1 METNYLFTT
10 LKIVAD
16 GIVKTLGNNCE
27 VVIHDFNDLSA
38 SIIYIAGNVTN
49 RKVGGPITDLIFNK
63 LREKGDSVENMY
75 NYTTRTKDGKILKSS
90 TIFLRNAKNKVIG
103 CLCLNIDVT
112 QYINLKLLIDNFL
125 GFKEIDELKNIE
137 NFATSTEETI
147 EAISLEIAKKFGKSP
162 ANMNKDERLEF
173 IKALNDKGIFV
184 LKGSVDKIAK
194 ILGLSKYTVY
204 SYIQEIKSRGMINE
218 I

>member
-1 METNYLFTT
+1 MEGQHLFTV
-10 LKIVAD
+10 LKDVAE
-16 GIVKTLGNNCE
+16 GIVETLGSNCE

-49 RKVGGPITDLIFNK
+49 RKVGGPITDLTFK
-63 LREKGDSVENMY
+63 EYKGKGDNVENRY
-75 NYTTRTKDGKILKSS
+75 NYTTRTRDGKILKSS
-90 TIFLRNAKNKVIG
+90 TMFLRNAKNKVIG

-112 QYINLKLLIDNFL
+112 QYINLKLLIDNII
-125 GFKEIDELKNIE
+125 GFKEIGELKNIE

-173 IKALNDKGIFV
+173 IKTLNEKGIFV

-194 ILGLSKYTVY
+194 ILGISKYTVY
-204 SYIQEIKSRGMINE
+204 GYIQEIKNNE
-218 I
+218 G

>member
-1 METNYLFTT
+1 MEGQHLFTV
-10 LKIVAD
+10 LKDVAE
-16 GIVKTLGNNCE
+16 GIVETLGSNCE

-49 RKVGGPITDLIFNK
+49 RKVGGPITDLTFK
-63 LREKGDSVENMY
+63 EYKGKGDNVENRY
-75 NYTTRTKDGKILKSS
+75 NYTTRTRDGKILKSS
-90 TIFLRNAKNKVIG
+90 TMFLRNAKNKVIG

-112 QYINLKLLIDNFL
+112 QYINLKLLIDNII
-125 GFKEIDELKNIE
+125 GFKEIGELKNIE
-137 NFATSTEETI
+137 I

-173 IKALNDKGIFV
+173 IKTLNEKGIFV

-194 ILGLSKYTVY
+194 ILGISKYTVY
-204 SYIQEIKSRGMINE
+204 GYIQEIKNNE
-218 I
+218 G

>member
-1 METNYLFTT
+1 METNYLFIT
-10 LKIVAD
+10 LKIIAD

-27 VVIHDFNDLSA
+27 VVIHDFTDLSA

-49 RKVGGPITDLIFNK
+49 RKVGGPITDLIFNV
-63 LREKGDSVENMY
+63 LREKGDSVDNMY

-90 TIFLRNAKNKVIG
+90 TIFLRNTKNKVIG

-162 ANMNKDERLEF
+162 ANMNKDERLAF
-173 IKALNDKGIFV
+173 IKALNDKGIFI

-204 SYIQEIKSRGMINE
+204 SYIQEIKSRGRINE

>member
-1 METNYLFTT
+1 METNYLFIT
-10 LKIVAD
+10 LKIIAD

-27 VVIHDFNDLSA
+27 VVIHDFTDLSA

-49 RKVGGPITDLIFNK
+49 RKVGGPITDLIFNV
-63 LREKGDSVENMY
+63 LREKGDSVDNMY

-90 TIFLRNAKNKVIG
+90 TIFLRNTKNKVIG

-162 ANMNKDERLEF
+162 ANMNKDERLAF

-204 SYIQEIKSRGMINE
+204 SYIQEIKSRGRINE